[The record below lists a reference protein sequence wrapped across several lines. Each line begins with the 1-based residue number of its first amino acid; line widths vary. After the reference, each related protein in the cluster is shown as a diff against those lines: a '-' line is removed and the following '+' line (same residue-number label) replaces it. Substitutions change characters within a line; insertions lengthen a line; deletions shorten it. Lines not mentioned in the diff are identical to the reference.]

1 MPLEIA
7 PSSLCSP
14 NPRSLHEIHDEECN
28 LVIWQRRLEQDFSAV
43 LAHEARDIRLDS
55 DLQNLDKSLTQALTA
70 NRFSGKSLHGALV
83 SDIALLA
90 RYFCEALRLD
100 RFEVRLEIV
109 TTDSCRKF
117 HADYVSAR
125 LITTYVGPG
134 TEWLDGADARR
145 VAEGAQP
152 RQINRLDTGDV
163 GIFKGKLATLSPAIH
178 RSPPIAGT
186 GEQRLLLVLNP
197 VTSSQRPQAK

>member
-1 MPLEIA
+1 MPPEIA

-14 NPRSLHEIHDEECN
+14 DPRSLHELRDEECN
-28 LVIWQRRLEQDFSAV
+28 LVIWQRRLEQDFYAV
-43 LAHEARDIRLDS
+43 LAPEARNIRLDS
-55 DLQNLDKSLTQALTA
+55 DLQSLDESLTQALAA

-83 SDIALLA
+83 SDIAHLA
-90 RYFCEALRLD
+90 RCFCEALRLD

-134 TEWLDGADARR
+134 TEWLDAEDARR

-197 VTSSQRPQAK
+197 VTSSQRPHAK